1 MHYTT
6 DIILLVGFA
15 NLRLCTGLCDGRK
28 WFCIDYVPIS
38 KCRPCDP
45 YYLSPTIGNEFLN
58 MINKYVCL
66 SNILKQPCVKGCIE
80 THRTYCNVMYKS
92 IPEGNINVSLK
103 MDISVKLV
111 SGKHPKFLGA
121 IGICEKVRRSPRCIF
136 EVKANAGTNFN
147 SLQLCLNVCPVSGAC
162 KTFESSNCES
172 KFNVPL
178 KHEIHGN
185 DIVGLILKVDL
196 HTFKLYLC
204 ITTESKIDIK
214 EAICIAQIDFAQFT
228 DIIKRHLQRKDL
240 LFLIHHFDDTY
251 FNFNS
256 NYISMDSIYIY
267 EDTMTNRLKLPKVG
281 KTMNQI
287 NSLIQVFSDV
297 GKDLCSYR
305 NKHLCTLPLRCGEG
319 KDTRCSTSPS
329 TYSNNMNS
337 NSMSNVNY
345 ITLENRGSK
354 MVQTV
359 VLSSNDRVGTVHILS
374 KNDQIIESITVQ
386 DVSNHNN
393 RKILLTFNRNQHQF
407 TLYPSHGSLFSIK
420 IQSTIGASCTYKSF
434 PEIYFSNGHA
444 FVRLGSLAS
453 IPTNWAG
460 ILIDGFK
467 NNLTV
472 EHTYTKCVDTT
483 SSVIYALAMLLIVM
497 ILLATSYFFIH
508 KNGKERFYS
517 MFGNSCCSN
526 SNLTVDINL
535 ISNAMNFYRNESN
548 PQSRTTIGTTT
559 IMPSIDSINENFDSN
574 NFDGIPDSYRS
585 SQNISISDEDC
596 RYSNEL
602 EQHYDINTIASNI
615 GRRHIFQD
623 NSAYVITSIRNSY
636 YDSS

>member
-1 MHYTT
+1 
-6 DIILLVGFA
+6 
-15 NLRLCTGLCDGRK
+15 
-28 WFCIDYVPIS
+28 
-38 KCRPCDP
+38 
-45 YYLSPTIGNEFLN
+45 
-58 MINKYVCL
+58 
-66 SNILKQPCVKGCIE
+66 
-80 THRTYCNVMYKS
+80 
-92 IPEGNINVSLK
+92 
-103 MDISVKLV
+103 
-111 SGKHPKFLGA
+111 
-121 IGICEKVRRSPRCIF
+121 
-136 EVKANAGTNFN
+136 
-147 SLQLCLNVCPVSGAC
+147 
-162 KTFESSNCES
+162 
-172 KFNVPL
+172 
-178 KHEIHGN
+178 
-185 DIVGLILKVDL
+185 
-196 HTFKLYLC
+196 
-204 ITTESKIDIK
+204 
-214 EAICIAQIDFAQFT
+214 
-228 DIIKRHLQRKDL
+228 
-240 LFLIHHFDDTY
+240 
-251 FNFNS
+251 
-256 NYISMDSIYIY
+256 
-267 EDTMTNRLKLPKVG
+267 
-281 KTMNQI
+281 
-287 NSLIQVFSDV
+287 
-297 GKDLCSYR
+297 
-305 NKHLCTLPLRCGEG
+305 
-319 KDTRCSTSPS
+319 
-329 TYSNNMNS
+329 
-337 NSMSNVNY
+337 MSNVNY

-354 MVQTV
+354 MVRAL

-374 KNDQIIESITVQ
+374 KNDQIIESIAVQ

-393 RKILLTFNRNQHQF
+393 RKILLTFDRNQHQF

-517 MFGNSCCSN
+517 MFSNSCCSN

-559 IMPSIDSINENFDSN
+559 IMPSIDSINENLDSN

-602 EQHYDINTIASNI
+602 EQHYDINTITSNI